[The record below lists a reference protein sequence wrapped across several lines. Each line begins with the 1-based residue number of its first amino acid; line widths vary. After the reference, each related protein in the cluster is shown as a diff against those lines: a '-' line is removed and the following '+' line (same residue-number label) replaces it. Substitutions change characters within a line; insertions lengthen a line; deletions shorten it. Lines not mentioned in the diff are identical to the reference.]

1 MFLSQNFDDDDWPR
15 PPSGRLPDLPCED
28 RLKSIPGLNITG
40 ITHQASQHNIK
51 CKSADFI
58 FYSDIIDKIF
68 TATFGEFIYE
78 SIGRN
83 IHLLKSK
90 FKLIDGI
97 IIDNLAV

>member
-1 MFLSQNFDDDDWPR
+1 MSLHAYTSRDSPPSHTLLDQNFDPR
-15 PPSGRLPDLPCED
+15 EPTILLHD

-58 FYSDIIDKIF
+58 FHSDIIDKIF
-68 TATFGEFIYE
+68 TATIGEFIYE

-83 IHLLKSK
+83 IHHLESK
-90 FKLIDGI
+90 FYCPYNG
-97 IIDNLAV
+97 